1 MADLLI
7 NGKDALGEWGVRMGN
22 GFIDA
27 LDTPLTM
34 KDYIE
39 NESRSEHGKRVLVGN
54 PKVSSRTVTLPFT
67 IEGSSSSDYQTKK
80 KAFESELYKGSVEI
94 QVPAN
99 SDDVFRLVYKGNC
112 TSYGQNKART
122 FGKFSAKFEEPNPF
136 NRGD

>member
-7 NGKDALGEWGVRMGN
+7 NGIDALTKWGVRMGT

-34 KDYIE
+34 KEYIE
-39 NESRSEHGKRVLVGN
+39 NESRMEHGKRVVIGE
-54 PKVSSRTVTLPFT
+54 PKIDARTITLPFT
-67 IEGSSSSDYQTKK
+67 IEGDSVSDYQAKK
-80 KAFESELYKGSVEI
+80 KAFESELYKGAVTI

-99 SDDVFRLVYKGNC
+99 NSDVFNLVYKGNC

-122 FGKFSAKFEEPNPF
+122 FGKFSAKFEEPNPS
-136 NRGD
+136 NRT